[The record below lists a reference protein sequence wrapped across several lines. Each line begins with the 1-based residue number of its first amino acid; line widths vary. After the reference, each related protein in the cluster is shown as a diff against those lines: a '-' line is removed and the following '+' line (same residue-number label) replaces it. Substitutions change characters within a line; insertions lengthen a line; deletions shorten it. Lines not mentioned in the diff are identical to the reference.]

1 MYDVLFYYTLT
12 IMLIVAIAASTSVSA
27 YFVSHRKTF
36 VYSAATM
43 LAYFFDVALVFQHDF
58 VAPNIE
64 LSSDTFWDISNPAAL
79 TVTGGFLLAF
89 LWLTVC
95 QYVGEKRA
103 PVKWAPTVLYLVW
116 SIGSLAWF
124 GDPRMREFMFF
135 SGREAALFLMA
146 AITEVRYRTIGKDTA
161 LYHVMHKYRKG
172 FLLCVAVVVLIT
184 AENVYMQLVF
194 DPRTA
199 DQAFRFF
206 AERSFSENLLF
217 VILALFT
224 MRACREE
231 LALRYE
237 KPPARDDEMVEES
250 IDRVLPRYVEM
261 HGLSKRESEVLRL
274 IVMGKDNQNIASEL
288 TLAPST
294 VKVHVHNIL
303 KKTAQANRGDLIRD
317 FWGA

>member
-12 IMLIVAIAASTSVSA
+12 IMLIVTIAAATSVSA
-27 YFVSHRKTF
+27 YFVSHRKSF
-36 VYSAATM
+36 AFAAATM
-43 LAYFFDVALVFQHDF
+43 LSYFFDVALVFQHDF

-64 LSSDTFWDISNPAAL
+64 LTSDTFWDISNPAAL

-95 QYVGEKRA
+95 QFIGEKRA
-103 PVKWAPTVLYLVW
+103 VAKWAPTVLYLVW
-116 SIGSLAWF
+116 SVGSLF
-124 GDPRMREFMFF
+124 LFSEPRVREFIFF

-146 AITEVRYRTIGKDTA
+146 ALIAVRYRTADKESA
-161 LYHVMHKYRKG
+161 VYNVMHKYCKR
-172 FLLCVAVVVLIT
+172 FLVCLGIVVLIT
-184 AENVYMQLVF
+184 LENVYMQLVF
-194 DPRTA
+194 DPETA
-199 DQAFRFF
+199 NRAFRFF
-206 AERSFSENLLF
+206 AERSFAENLLF
-217 VILALFT
+217 VVLAVSV
-224 MRACREE
+224 MRACSKE
-231 LALRYE
+231 LQLRYE
-237 KPPARDDEMVEES
+237 KPPARDDEMVEDS

-274 IVMGKDNQNIASEL
+274 IVLGKDNQNIASEL

-303 KKTAQANRGDLIRD
+303 KKTDQANRGDLIRD